1 MSTFLQKIPL
11 TVNFSEFFYLVY
23 IAFVDDDECTAGVC
37 QNAAACTNSVGSYYC
52 DCTGT
57 GYEGSDCDA
66 GKIMTIMSKCP
77 CKIWFFVIVMEQGRI
92 KRIIDI
98 ENRTYVI
105 TSNEFHSTSILRVN
119 KLNIKLSRVQDSVY
133 HMAF

>member
-1 MSTFLQKIPL
+1 
-11 TVNFSEFFYLVY
+11 
-23 IAFVDDDECTAGVC
+23 
-37 QNAAACTNSVGSYYC
+37 
-52 DCTGT
+52 
-57 GYEGSDCDA
+57 
-66 GKIMTIMSKCP
+66 
-77 CKIWFFVIVMEQGRI
+77 MEQGRI

-119 KLNIKLSRVQDSVY
+119 KLNIKLSRVHDSVY